1 MNYNREWFRQLTVF
15 LKPVATLTAR
25 PASRLGL
32 AVALALA
39 TFGGAALAETDCVLD
54 SLYALAPIPA
64 PDSATRTAALKLLS
78 NRDEIASEWL
88 DIGCTGGH
96 LSEMTLRLAPGEQR
110 LINLVAEAGVVMPP
124 DLGMDASGEPTSG
137 EWRVFLR
144 ALSVTED
151 GNLQARPFTE
161 HESRLTQLFQ
171 LEISA
176 GSDNQPGQR
185 QVMRV
190 GGSTGFLL
198 VIEDSREERL
208 FRDQFRIDPTLGQ
221 FSQRTKH
228 RAGPERD
235 PGPISG
241 SSSL

>member
-1 MNYNREWFRQLTVF
+1 LTVS
-15 LKPVATLTAR
+15 LKPVATSTVR
-25 PASRLGL
+25 PASRPGL

-39 TFGGAALAETDCVLD
+39 AFGGTALAGQDCVLD
-54 SLYALAPIPA
+54 SLDALAPIPA
-64 PDSATRTAALKLLS
+64 PDSAARSAALKLLS
-78 NRDEIASEWL
+78 KGNEIESEWL
-88 DIGCTGGH
+88 DIGCTAGR

-110 LINLVAEAGVVMPP
+110 LINLVAETGVVIPP
-124 DLGMDASGEPTSG
+124 DLSMDASGEPASG
-137 EWRVFLR
+137 DWQIFLR

-151 GNLQARPFTE
+151 GDLQTRPFTE
-161 HESRLTQLFQ
+161 HESRLTRLFQ
-171 LEISA
+171 LQISA

-228 RAGPERD
+228 RASPERE
-235 PGPISG
+235 PAPVSG